1 MSNPI
6 GIHSP
11 GGPKCASSGSTPSD
25 RKSSCD
31 TTGITGPPPPEPE
44 DGDEHPD
51 TRSVP
56 KIGAP
61 VDTSTSCPTTTDAP
75 GNATGHAAR
84 AVRQNDVTA
93 SNRNTS
99 GPPLRQPKSRSL
111 ADTHTRRGPSVTA
124 SRLPEGLSGARPFDP
139 PLMGPPGFLPSIVKD
154 PVSATPSKSISEFSS
169 PKTGADQLEMAIAAP
184 INKPKILPRDIVRP
198 FPNTLLD
205 LPRSVQV
212 TEAKC

>member
-1 MSNPI
+1 MR
-6 GIHSP
+6 H
-11 GGPKCASSGSTPSD
+11 KRLHTK
-25 RKSSCD
+25 R
-31 TTGITGPPPPEPE
+31 
-44 DGDEHPD
+44 
-51 TRSVP
+51 P
-56 KIGAP
+56 KILLRHHRHHRTTATRARRRRRTP
-61 VDTSTSCPTTTDAP
+61 RHTLRPQNRRPRRYLYLCPTTTDAP